1 MQRRLLLALGLCL
14 LIGRAQAQLIGGE
27 EDEEEEEEEEEEESV
42 EDETPEE
49 KLQRKNIKQDS
60 NLTVVRRL
68 MTPGQLAHQLQREFT
83 HFINRIN

>member
-1 MQRRLLLALGLCL
+1 MGHRWLLALGLCL
-14 LIGRAQAQLIGGE
+14 LISRTQAQLIGGE
-27 EDEEEEEEEEEEESV
+27 EDEEEDEEEEEEESI
-42 EDETPEE
+42 EDETAEE

-68 MTPGQLAHQLQREFT
+68 MTRQRLQQFT